1 MFAQHDVMGW
11 LDKTGVQPVGPT
23 VGTTSSVTTLTK
35 ADW

>member
-23 VGTTSSVTTLTK
+23 IGTTSYDPYKS
-35 ADW
+35 